1 MKRRELQATRR
12 FSQSFAL
19 WLTAALWLATL
30 AGCSNAAS
38 TLIPIPTS
46 SPTAL
51 PTPSPISGI
60 GEPATLFFA
69 SDQSGNGDIY
79 RLDEQGLHQLTDAPA
94 VDWDPAVSPDGTQI
108 AFTSWRAGQADIWLM
123 NIDGSGLRQ
132 LTDHPADDYTP
143 TWSPDGH
150 TLAFVSERVG
160 NQDIFLLD
168 VATGVVTPLVQSP
181 RAERDPV
188 WSPDGKRL
196 AFVGI
201 DAKSGW
207 QRLWIVTTDGVGP
220 MPLTNWPIHVSSPL
234 WLPDGKSLLFLGR
247 ERDGAPLGFFT
258 IRPGEPPQPLWR
270 ASEDGKTI
278 VSAPAWGPGGTLL
291 FALWRDGLYSLVAL
305 PSGATQPIPWLMG
318 PDVYGTPAAS
328 PARGPYRFLP
338 FAPKLVRGSKSGGDR
353 ESRPLILGMNLAGI
367 GNAYLVRDLG
377 FTWAKGYLSWESAEP
392 ERGRYYWVDADN
404 IVNAYETQGLKIL
417 LRVHQTPAWARPPD
431 TPISHPPRDPADL
444 AHFLSVL
451 AARYR
456 GRIHAYEIWNEPNL
470 AYEWGNTWPDPYFYA
485 EMLKAAYPAIKAADP
500 EALVIAGGMATTGP
514 GSPSAVGDL
523 DWLRALYAGGARG
536 FFDALSTHPYGFGKP
551 PDAHDPWG
559 LSLDRVMAQ
568 RQIMIENGDE
578 STPMWI
584 TEMGW
589 PIRTPA
595 WDLGEHQPF
604 TVSEAEQAE
613 YLVKALDRIAQEWPW
628 IEAVFPFNLD
638 FSAVTWYPAQ
648 EQMRW
653 YALLN
658 PDGSPRLSYTRLR
671 RWARGLE

>member
-1 MKRRELQATRR
+1 MRRRDSRAARR
-12 FSQSFAL
+12 FSRSFAL
-19 WLTAALWLATL
+19 WLTMALWLTTL
-30 AGCSNAAS
+30 AGCGNATS
-38 TLIPIPTS
+38 TPIPT
-46 SPTAL
+46 PLPAVL
-51 PTPSPISGI
+51 PTPSPTSEAS
-60 GEPATLFFA
+60 EPATLFFA
-69 SDQSGNGDIY
+69 SDQAGNGDIY
-79 RLDEQGLHQLTDAPA
+79 RIDGGGLRRLTDNPE
-94 VDWDPAVSPDGTQI
+94 VDWDPAVSPDGTRI

-123 NIDGSGLRQ
+123 NTDGSELRR
-132 LTDHPADDYTP
+132 LTDHPADDYAP
-143 TWSPDGH
+143 AWSPDGRA
-150 TLAFVSERVG
+150 LAFVSERAG

-168 VATGVVTPLVQSP
+168 VTTGAVRPLVQTP
-181 RAERDPV
+181 RAERDPA

-201 DAKSGW
+201 DAESGW
-207 QRLWIVTTDGVGP
+207 QRLWIVTTDGLGP
-220 MPLTNWPIHVSSPL
+220 TPLTNWPIHASSPL

-247 ERDGAPLGFFT
+247 EHDGAPLGFF
-258 IRPGEPPQPLWR
+258 IIHPGEPPQPLWMTP
-270 ASEDGKTI
+270 EDGKTI
-278 VSAPAWGPGGTLL
+278 VSAPAWGPNGMLL
-291 FALWRDGLYSLVAL
+291 FALWRDGMYSLVAL
-305 PSGATQPIPWLMG
+305 SPGSDQPIPWLTG
-318 PDVYGTPAAS
+318 SDVYGAPVAS
-328 PARGPYRFLP
+328 PAEGPYTRPLSSLRLGRGP
-338 FAPKLVRGSKSGGDR
+338 KNEGGHEDH
-353 ESRPLILGMNLAGI
+353 PLILGMNLAGI

-392 ERGRYYWVDADN
+392 ERGHYYWVDADN
-404 IVNAYETQGLKIL
+404 IVNAYETQELKIL
-417 LRVHQTPAWARPPD
+417 LRVHQAPAWARPLG

-444 AHFLSVL
+444 AHFLGVL

-470 AYEWGNTWPDPYFYA
+470 AYEWGDTWPDPYFYA
-485 EMLKAAYPAIKAADP
+485 EMLKQAYPAIKAADP
-500 EALVIAGGMATTGP
+500 EASVIAGGVATTGP
-514 GSPSAVGDL
+514 GSPTAVGDL
-523 DWLRALYAGGARG
+523 DWLRAFYAGGARG

-551 PDAHDPWG
+551 PDVHDPWG
-559 LSLDRVMAQ
+559 LSLDRVVAQ
-568 RQIMIENGDE
+568 RQIMVDNGDE

-604 TVSEAEQAE
+604 TVSEVEQAE
-613 YLVKALDRIAQEWPW
+613 YLVEALDRIVREWPW

-638 FSAVTWYPAQ
+638 FSTVTWYPAQ